1 MSDNFEGFTDTD
13 SEPVEFDFDADEDAS
28 VEDMTTGEPGE
39 GKSDDTEEESSSKSR
54 SESGAK
60 KKSGMSRQAIRK
72 IAEKTVEVA
81 SVDQGVTSAL
91 GELFGMTDPSDVDLV
106 AEIMTSRPA
115 DARVVVD
122 ALDSLRAASGFEKVH
137 AVSGIAEPT
146 LKKLWGL
153 FHARKLVDRAN
164 PPKDSLKA
172 AIAVAEASD
181 GFTDADYDLFVSA
194 VELAKKA

>member
-1 MSDNFEGFTDTD
+1 MSDNFEGFADTD
-13 SEPVEFDFDADEDAS
+13 SEPVEFDFDADEDTS
-28 VEDMTTGEPGE
+28 VEDAVTGEPGE
-39 GKSDDTEEESSSKSR
+39 GKSDDAEESSEKPQA
-54 SESGAK
+54 ESGAK
-60 KKSGMSRQAIRK
+60 KKPGMSRQAIRK
-72 IAEKTVEVA
+72 IAEKTVEVVSA
-81 SVDQGVTSAL
+81 DQGVTSAL
-91 GELFGMTDPSDVDLV
+91 GELFGMSGPGDVDLV